1 MTAPLN
7 YAALLSLAGC
17 TMQIDL
23 NADLGE
29 GAPYDRELLAIIS
42 SANISCG
49 LHAGNASTLAT
60 AIRLSLARGVC
71 IGAHPS
77 FPDRE
82 HFGRRCMAL
91 PFDSLRHHLL
101 SQLHAL
107 NKQVQAHG
115 GSLQHIKPHGALYNQ
130 AATDAGLAQ
139 NIVRIVQ
146 EFDPQLCIVGLASGK
161 LLAAAREREMPV
173 LQEAFADRR
182 YAPDGTLLPRSDP
195 RALIYDA
202 QEALEQCLQII
213 TRQCVNTVDGSL
225 YPLHADTL
233 CLHGDSPA
241 ALVFAQHLHAGLQAE
256 GIEIRPAH
264 RKKLV

>member
-1 MTAPLN
+1 MAKKKIVKKKVVKKAPAKAASKKTTKKVAKKTTKKTPTAKRVK
-7 YAALLSLAGC
+7 S
-17 TMQIDL
+17 
-23 NADLGE
+23 
-29 GAPYDRELLAIIS
+29 
-42 SANISCG
+42 
-49 LHAGNASTLAT
+49 HARAE
-60 AIRLSLARGVC
+60 R
-71 IGAHPS
+71 
-77 FPDRE
+77 
-82 HFGRRCMAL
+82 
-91 PFDSLRHHLL
+91 
-101 SQLHAL
+101 
-107 NKQVQAHG
+107 
-115 GSLQHIKPHGALYNQ
+115 
-130 AATDAGLAQ
+130 DAQTSDKLTGLAQ